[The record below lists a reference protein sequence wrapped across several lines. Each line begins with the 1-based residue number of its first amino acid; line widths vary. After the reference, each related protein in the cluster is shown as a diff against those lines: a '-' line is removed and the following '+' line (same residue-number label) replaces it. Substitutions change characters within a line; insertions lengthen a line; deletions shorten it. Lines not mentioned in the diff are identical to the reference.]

1 MQKVSIVIP
10 THNRAHLIRRAI
22 GSVLNQI
29 YQDFEIIIVDD
40 ASTDNTR
47 EVVESF
53 NDKRIRYIRHENK
66 RGAAAARNT
75 GITSASGK
83 YIAFQDSDDKWLPEK
98 LGRQVEILET
108 SPSEVGVVH
117 TKFSRIIDNEKVY
130 LTWTTIHTRETDIHK
145 KLLKGNFIG
154 TPTTLLKKE
163 CFERVG
169 MFDERLTQLEDW
181 EMWIRISKYHH
192 FKYLDDPLVITYS
205 MPDSVSIDHGNLIRA
220 HELILE
226 KHFGEFQDDKSILA
240 AEKYWIGNLLCQ
252 IGEMNRGRDFF
263 FRAVRLDP
271 LRGKF
276 SGAILASLLGPSAY
290 NKLIRLKRQVQPGW
304 KSLDI

>member
-47 EVVESF
+47 EVVESL
-53 NDKRIRYIRHENK
+53 NDQRIRYIRHENK

-98 LGRQVEILET
+98 LGRQVEILES

-130 LTWTTIHTRETDIHK
+130 ITWTTINTQETDIHK

-154 TPTTLLKKE
+154 TPTNIWNKQDLAFIQYIFHSRTHRSRSTG
-163 CFERVG
+163 C
-169 MFDERLTQLEDW
+169 
-181 EMWIRISKYHH
+181 S
-192 FKYLDDPLVITYS
+192 YS
-205 MPDSVSIDHGNLIRA
+205 SYI
-220 HELILE
+220 
-226 KHFGEFQDDKSILA
+226 K
-240 AEKYWIGNLLCQ
+240 
-252 IGEMNRGRDFF
+252 FF
-263 FRAVRLDP
+263 FMVAQYP
-271 LRGKF
+271 
-276 SGAILASLLGPSAY
+276 
-290 NKLIRLKRQVQPGW
+290 
-304 KSLDI
+304 